1 MIETFGNHFVEL
13 IAPFF
18 IFLTRPFRIAGGV
31 IQIAFQASQSKEF
44 LQIIKTL
51 QLSCL
56 QIARLMK
63 IFLKELMKVRKNE
76 WKNERSNK
84 LMKE

>member
-1 MIETFGNHFVEL
+1 MLINVFLFCLQTQPVPNPMSYYLHQSPEIIHMIETFGNHFVEL

-51 QLSCL
+51 
-56 QIARLMK
+56 
-63 IFLKELMKVRKNE
+63 
-76 WKNERSNK
+76 
-84 LMKE
+84 